1 MFVSTD
7 LAARIDRA
15 EARLSRSFGQAVLAR
30 GLQSDAFVEQIGD
43 GVAVYAGPSSPM
55 NKMIGVGFGTLP
67 PDDRLC
73 GIEEQFQRRG
83 APLQAE
89 VSTLADPAFAADLT
103 HRGYI
108 LQGFENVSGR
118 AITSRDAGDD
128 RSDVIEVALSKDD
141 DFAQWLDVMI
151 TGFQHPDPQGVQAE
165 PMPGRE
171 TLERALEDIFS
182 VPGLRRYAARIDGQL
197 AGVATLRLDEERL
210 AQLCGAATLPAFRRR
225 GVQTA
230 LLCRR
235 LADAFDERCE
245 LALMTTQPGSKS
257 EENGRRQ
264 GFQLLYS
271 RALLVKHPGS
281 TS

>member
-30 GLQSDAFVEQIGD
+30 GMQVDAFVEQIAD

-67 PDDRLC
+67 ADDRLRVV
-73 GIEEQFQRRG
+73 EERFRTRG

-89 VSTLADPAFAADLT
+89 VSTLADSAFAANLT
-103 HRGYI
+103 RRGYI

-118 AITSRDAGDD
+118 TITSHDAGGD
-128 RSDVIEVALSKDD
+128 RSDVIEVALTDD
-141 DFAQWLDVMI
+141 ADLARWLDVMI
-151 TGFQHPDPQGVQAE
+151 TGFHHPDLQGVQAE

-171 TLERALEDIFS
+171 TLERALGDIFD
-182 VPGLRRYAARIDGQL
+182 VPGVRRYAARVDGQL
-197 AGVATLRLDEERL
+197 AGAATLRFDEGL

-225 GVQTA
+225 GIQTA
-230 LLCRR
+230 LLHRR
-235 LADAFDERCE
+235 LADAFHGGCD

-271 RALLVKHPGS
+271 RALLVKHAS
-281 TS
+281 TIS